1 MEEIYLEFKV
11 NNYKVSQG
19 QEKFDKIKNMTE
31 TMFQN

>member
-11 NNYKVSQG
+11 NNYKVSQV